1 MLQSV
6 GLQRV
11 GRDLETEQN
20 NNNNF
25 KKYMLCCQAHDKYL
39 INSCNTNCQ

>member
-11 GRDLETEQN
+11 GRDLTTEQE
-20 NNNNF
+20 
-25 KKYMLCCQAHDKYL
+25 QHDVL
-39 INSCNTNCQ
+39 ECEEVTCAQSTACD